1 MATITS
7 TDETFKKLIAENKLV
22 LVDFWASWCSPCK
35 ALAPILEEISNE
47 IKECKIL
54 KHDLDSQPNIP
65 TSLGG
70 GIRSIPTRYLYKD
83 GVHCETIIGAQPKDK
98 IVTVIKK
105 HI

>member
-7 TDETFKKLIAENKLV
+7 TDETFKNLIAENKLV
-22 LVDFWASWCSPCK
+22 LVDFWAAWCSPCK

-70 GIRSIPTRYLYKD
+70 GIRSIPTLYLYKD

>member
-7 TDETFKKLIAENKLV
+7 TDETFKKLVSENKLV

-47 IKECKIL
+47 IKECKII
-54 KHDLDSQPNIP
+54 KHDLDSEPNIP
-65 TSLGG
+65 TSLGS
-70 GIRSIPTRYLYKD
+70 IRSIPTLFLYKD
-83 GVHCETIIGAQPKDK
+83 GVHRETIIGAQPKDK
-98 IVTVIKK
+98 IISLIKK